1 MTTNMISAGI
11 SGLLLVSLCTFTTPV
26 QAFGVENGS
35 FETGDFSN
43 WSTLSTGNQAVVDNT
58 AICGSTTPCSGSPTD
73 GNFAA
78 LLTTPS
84 TGNVSS
90 LETFL
95 GLTPGSLIASNV
107 TGGSAISQTF
117 TLDTAGTL
125 NFSWNFL
132 TNETLRT
139 PASNDDFASYF
150 LSPGG
155 YVQCNVENEPCV
167 VFPGNFGFSVEA
179 DPLASVLGS
188 TLIASGTQSFDSDTR
203 FNSVSL
209 SLGAGT
215 YTLQF
220 LVANRNDTTVQS
232 GLLVD
237 NINFQ
242 PIPEPVTTS
251 WLGAAL
257 ALGVSAQFRRR
268 KTVLSKKRGAT
279 S

>member
-1 MTTNMISAGI
+1 MTTNMISAGL

-58 AICGSTTPCSGSPTD
+58 AICGSATPCSGSPTD

-150 LSPGG
+150 LNNSISLGSGG
-155 YVQCNVENEPCV
+155 IQG
-167 VFPGNFGFSVEA
+167 GNFTTGV
-179 DPLASVLGS
+179 PLGSVLGS

-215 YTLQF
+215 YSLQF
-220 LVANRNDTTVQS
+220 LVANRNDTAVQS

-268 KTVLSKKRGAT
+268 KTAT
-279 S
+279 QRQSE